1 MKLLPRKYVTIKGVK
16 FYAADLKKNNCAVCA
31 SENKL
36 SSYYGLI
43 ENVFDYGE
51 EIICKVS
58 KLHSGIEYVQ
68 IDLISLNTNDDNFK
82 RTSVKTN
89 HYTDNYIKRDNK
101 KHVTGRTLKWV
112 SEVTVKQL
120 FNCGKKKLPKS

>member
-1 MKLLPRKYVTIKGVK
+1 MLPRKYITIKGVT
-16 FYAADLKKNNCAVCA
+16 FYAADLKKNNCVVCA

-36 SSYYGLI
+36 SLYYRLI
-43 ENVFDYGE
+43 EIFFDYGE

-101 KHVTGRTLKWV
+101 KYVTGRTLKRV